1 MAEILLKVAL
11 NHNHSIN
18 LQSPNFA
25 TRMGT
30 LGDKNNPWVT
40 PGKIQTGFRVFMYSG
55 CDIVWWAYIV
65 EH

>member
-30 LGDKNNPWVT
+30 LGDKNNHWVT
-40 PGKIQTGFRVFMYSG
+40 PGKIQTGFRVLVGLWWVLS
-55 CDIVWWAYIV
+55 IVVYQ
-65 EH
+65 HSQ